1 MLAASSVECDLGL
14 GLSVSNSEDCRLPLE
29 AKNGEDFNHDLFA
42 ANAED
47 TKARYAADQLAEEFA
62 ALIQELFGV

>member
-1 MLAASSVECDLGL
+1 MLAASSAECDLGL

-42 ANAED
+42 ANVED

-62 ALIQELFGV
+62 AFKKNF